1 MVLYLVRHAIAV
13 ENGTPGYSDEDRPL
27 TEEGIDRMQRAAR
40 GLARLIDPPDLIAS
54 SPLLRA
60 KQTAEILAVALQSR
74 DGVTEWADLIPT
86 AAANKALPQ
95 IKSQGTDAS
104 AVMLVGHEPHLSL
117 LTALL
122 MGTAPHAFAFKK
134 GGVCALECPAKI
146 TQGSA
151 KMLWFLTPKQLRQL
165 A

>member
-1 MVLYLVRHAIAV
+1 MILYLVRHAIAV
-13 ENGTPGYSDEDRPL
+13 ESGTPGYADEDRPL
-27 TEEGIDRMQRAAR
+27 TEEGIERMQRAAR

-74 DGVTEWADLIPT
+74 DGVSEWPALIPS
-86 AAANKALPQ
+86 AAASKVLPQ
-95 IKSQGTDAS
+95 IKGQNGDSGAIL
-104 AVMLVGHEPHLSL
+104 LVGHEPHISL

-122 MGTAPHAFAFKK
+122 MGTAPHAFAYKK

-151 KMLWFLTPKQLRQL
+151 KMMWFLTPKQLRQL

>member
-1 MVLYLVRHAIAV
+1 MILYLVRHAIAV
-13 ENGTPGYSDEDRPL
+13 ESGTPGYSDEDRPL

-74 DGVTEWADLIPT
+74 DGVSEWPILVPT
-86 AAANKALPQ
+86 AAANKTLPQ
-95 IKSQGTDAS
+95 IKSHGTESS
-104 AVMLVGHEPHLSL
+104 AVMLVGHEPHLSQ

-122 MGTAPHAFAFKK
+122 IGSPPQAFAFKK
-134 GGVCALECPAKI
+134 GGACALECPTKV